1 MYREGKGF
9 AQLSLGH
16 PVSPSQLP
24 KNSYRESF
32 LPTVP
37 WPLSSCD
44 EGLRQEAEDRKQ
56 QKQEGGQEE
65 ADETPASSHSA
76 LPTFR
81 TAKQCFQKYLH
92 ESKLMRDCISSD
104 NGRMWGWSSR
114 GEDQRNQAP
123 GTVQGDWAW
132 GKASLVELKEEIPA
146 RQHCDN
152 SICPISLRKRE
163 QAAFCQ
169 LHKASSP
176 CLSHF
181 HGEQISSL
189 LCFVLKG
196 ALGPLVYLNCQMF
209 TLDLDSP
216 FSF

>member
-1 MYREGKGF
+1 MVWVRQTESFPEESSPGKNRKASKVDFDGERLRLLSYSTHWLSLGRKAMSGEGKGF
-9 AQLSLGH
+9 APLSLGH

-24 KNSYRESF
+24 KNSYRGSF

-44 EGLRQEAEDRKQ
+44 EGLGQEAEGRKQ
-56 QKQEGGQEE
+56 QRQEGGQEG

-81 TAKQCFQKYLH
+81 TAKQRFQKYLH

-132 GKASLVELKEEIPA
+132 GKASLGEPKEEIPA
-146 RQHCDN
+146 LQHCDN
-152 SICPISLRKRE
+152 S
-163 QAAFCQ
+163 
-169 LHKASSP
+169 
-176 CLSHF
+176 
-181 HGEQISSL
+181 
-189 LCFVLKG
+189 V
-196 ALGPLVYLNCQMF
+196 
-209 TLDLDSP
+209 
-216 FSF
+216 